1 MDDFDSYNGGTSDRF
16 YPGEVSDRYLQPPS
30 ARHHKFRSVSLA
42 QTETQTEETD
52 RKLDSESMRSNCL
65 RDLEQ
70 HLELFSS
77 LKIEDYLFKG
87 SPVKTK
93 TLPPTPSKVESKVLD
108 LEIKEIKEIKE
119 PPTPTRLSSVASEIG
134 VLDIVPGEKTLEEL
148 ESKFNEEFLKIWKS
162 EP

>member
-1 MDDFDSYNGGTSDRF
+1 M
-16 YPGEVSDRYLQPPS
+16 
-30 ARHHKFRSVSLA
+30 
-42 QTETQTEETD
+42 
-52 RKLDSESMRSNCL
+52 
-65 RDLEQ
+65 
-70 HLELFSS
+70 
-77 LKIEDYLFKG
+77 
-87 SPVKTK
+87 KTK

-134 VLDIVPGEKTLEEL
+134 VLDIVPDEKTLEEL